1 MYIELFELL
10 KKNIVYNV
18 FISFVV
24 RNLRVGIELKLKIL
38 KKKKWYGIN
47 IYLVENLINFK
58 N

>member
-38 KKKKWYGIN
+38 KKGN
-47 IYLVENLINFK
+47 DMELIYI
-58 N
+58 

>member
-24 RNLRVGIELKLKIL
+24 RNLRVGFELKLKIL